1 MAKKDII
8 EIAGKRFIRL
18 RTFAEDMGL
27 HIRTVQL
34 WAKEHDMPVIRVGN
48 QMLLDL
54 DDIPEWLDRHK
65 TNPPLSSQRSL
76 CLRHKHHRG
85 AARLSLQDKDKRK
98 TRLFAAR
105 RVEYGG

>member
-8 EIAGKRFIRL
+8 EIAGKRLIRL

-54 DDIPEWLDRHK
+54 DDIPEWL
-65 TNPPLSSQRSL
+65 NS
-76 CLRHKHHRG
+76 HKHEPT
-85 AARLSLQDKDKRK
+85 AFKSVKFVPSAQP
-98 TRLFAAR
+98 
-105 RVEYGG
+105 